1 MFSELAQSSDVDT
14 KPSLPDSERNH
25 QKKPSNDLQAQE
37 KDLKYLEEK
46 SEQKEPR
53 EEEVSQPF
61 TMNIELNFVWLVLVG
76 LSFGTRM
83 WQLTTPKHVIFDEV
97 HFGQFTNFFMKNQ
110 FFFDMHPP
118 LGKLMFAFTA
128 YLSGYDGEFSFADI
142 GQDLGEFEY
151 VVWWLRFVSAF
162 LGSLVAP
169 VVYEVITELG
179 FSHWAA
185 ALGGFLATFDNM
197 CVVHSRLIMLD
208 SPLLFFSAA
217 SLLCYL
223 KFHKEFSRPFTKN
236 WWIWLFLTGMSSLG
250 AYSIKYTGIFT
261 FITVGFLTG
270 RDLWKLI
277 GNHSLPT
284 RELRKHLLSR
294 AVCLVF
300 LPGLLYMLQ
309 FYILFTVARK
319 TGPHDDMMSSAF
331 QASLEGGLA
340 KITHGQPDEVAYG
353 SQVTLRNTFGKQ
365 CWLHSHTHTYP
376 VKYPDGR
383 GSSAQQQ
390 VTCYGFK
397 DVNNWWIVKD
407 PQRDA
412 LSVDFPPKP
421 VRNGDIIQIVHGV
434 TGRALNS
441 HDVAAPLNPAN
452 QEVSCYIDYNISM
465 PAQNLWKVEII
476 NPDSSNV
483 WKTIHSQVRL
493 IHVNTSQAV
502 KISGM
507 QLPDWGF
514 HQLEVCTDKSI
525 KQTNTIWNVEE
536 HQQNITYPEGQ
547 GPTEVE
553 AKTDVSE
560 RAFKPMPFLSKFWE
574 IQLKMLESTKELSAE
589 HTFGSRPSWW
599 PLMRRGVAF
608 WIARDTNAQVFC
620 IGNPFVW
627 WATTLSL
634 PVYFGLLIFYLLRRR
649 RNVHD
654 LSEDAWERY
663 VFCGEAVVVGYLL
676 HFITFFPME
685 RTLFIHHYLPALFYT
700 IILLPVMLQ
709 HVHDEIFRYK
719 TLRWILYGCC
729 ALLVVVV
736 LWGFHFFSPFTYGHV
751 ALSSADIN
759 RRKWLSTWDMLSHP
773 NT

>member
-1 MFSELAQSSDVDT
+1 MTSELANSSDVHT
-14 KPSLPDSERNH
+14 SPSERDFER
-25 QKKPSNDLQAQE
+25 KAGEPLKGLEVQE
-37 KDLKYLEEK
+37 KLEEK
-46 SEQKEPR
+46 QAQREQSER
-53 EEEVSQPF
+53 EALPPF
-61 TMNIELNFVWLVLVG
+61 AMNVELNFVWLILVG

-110 FFFDMHPP
+110 FFYDVNPP
-118 LGKLMFAFTA
+118 LGKLMFALAA
-128 YLSGYDGEFSFADI
+128 YVSGYDGQFSFADI
-142 GQDLGEFEY
+142 GQDLGEYEQH
-151 VVWWLRFVSAF
+151 VWYLRFVSAF
-162 LGSLVAP
+162 LGSLVVP
-169 VVYEVITELG
+169 IVYEVIIELG
-179 FSHWAA
+179 CSHWAA

-197 CVVHSRLIMLD
+197 FVVQSRLVMLD

-223 KFHKEFSRPFTKN
+223 KFRKESKRYEYTVMIQHSCSFSFST
-236 WWIWLFLTGMSSLG
+236 
-250 AYSIKYTGIFT
+250 KYTGIFT
-261 FITVGFLTG
+261 FFAVGFLTG

-277 GNHSLPT
+277 GDHSLPS
-284 RELRKHLLSR
+284 RKLARHVISR
-294 AVCLVF
+294 VACLIVI
-300 LPGLLYMLQ
+300 PSMLYLLQ
-309 FYILFTVARK
+309 FYILFAVARK

-340 KITHGQPDEVAYG
+340 KITHGQPIEVAYG
-353 SQVTLRNTFGKQ
+353 SQITLRNTFGKQ

-407 PQRDA
+407 PKIDA
-412 LSVDFPPKP
+412 LSVDFPPRP

-465 PAQNLWKVEII
+465 AAQNLWKVEII

-536 HQQNITYPEGQ
+536 HQQNITYPEGK

-553 AKTDVSE
+553 KKPEPLE
-560 RAFKPMPFLSKFWE
+560 RAFKPMPFFSKFWE
-574 IQLKMLESTKELSAE
+574 IQLKMLESSKELANE

-608 WIARDTNAQVFC
+608 WIAKDNNAQIFC

-634 PVYFGLLIFYLLRRR
+634 PVYFGLLLFYLLRRR
-649 RNVHD
+649 RKVYD
-654 LSEDAWERY
+654 LSKDSWQQF
-663 VFCGEAVVVGYLL
+663 VFCGEAVVMGYLL
-676 HFITFFPME
+676 HFATFFPLE
-685 RTLFIHHYLPALFYT
+685 RTLFIHHYLPALFFK
-700 IILLPVMLQ
+700 IVLLPVMLE
-709 HVHDEIFRYK
+709 HVHQEIFRYK
-719 TLRWILYGCC
+719 VLRQILYGCC
-729 ALLVVVV
+729 AFLVVIV
-736 LWGFHFFSPFTYGHV
+736 LWGFHFYSPFTYGHV
-751 ALSSADIN
+751 ALSSAEIN
-759 RRKWLSTWDMLSHP
+759 RRKWLKTWDMLSHP

>member
-1 MFSELAQSSDVDT
+1 MSSELANSSDVD
-14 KPSLPDSERNH
+14 KRPSEPDSEQNLT
-25 QKKPSNDLQAQE
+25 KLSNGHKVQEEDLQ
-37 KDLKYLEEK
+37 KLEEK
-46 SEQKEPR
+46 KKQKEYIERGTSP
-53 EEEVSQPF
+53 PF
-61 TMNIELNFVWLVLVG
+61 AMNIELNFVWLILVG

-97 HFGQFTNFFMKNQ
+97 HFGQFTNFFMQNKY
-110 FFFDMHPP
+110 FFDVHPP
-118 LGKLMFAFTA
+118 LGKLMFALTA
-128 YLSGYDGEFSFADI
+128 YLSGYDGQFTFADI
-142 GQDLGEFEY
+142 GQDLGEYEPL
-151 VVWWLRFVSAF
+151 VWYLRFVSAL
-162 LGSLVAP
+162 LGSLVVP
-169 VVYEVITELG
+169 IVYEIIIELG
-179 FSHWAA
+179 CSHWAA

-197 CVVHSRLIMLD
+197 FVVQSRLIMLD
-208 SPLLFFSAA
+208 GPLLFFSAA

-223 KFHKEFSRPFTKN
+223 KFHKESNRPFTQA
-236 WWIWLFLTGMSSLG
+236 WWAWLFLTGIALLG
-250 AYSIKYTGIFT
+250 AYSTKYTGIFT
-261 FITVGFLTG
+261 FFTVGYLTG

-277 GNHSLPT
+277 GNHSLPS
-284 RELRKHLLSR
+284 RELARHVISR
-294 AVCLVF
+294 VACLIVF
-300 LPGLLYMLQ
+300 PAMLYLLQ
-309 FYILFTVARK
+309 FYILFAVARK

-353 SQVTLRNTFGKQ
+353 SQITLRNTFGKQ

-407 PQRDA
+407 PKYDA
-412 LSVDFPPKP
+412 LTVDYPPRP
-421 VRNGDIIQIVHGV
+421 VHNGDIIQIVHGV

-465 PAQNLWKVEII
+465 AAQNLWKVEII
-476 NPDSSNV
+476 NPDGSNI

-507 QLPDWGF
+507 QLPEWGF
-514 HQLEVCTDKSI
+514 NQLEVCTDKSI
-525 KQTNTIWNVEE
+525 KQSNTIWNVEE

-547 GPTEVE
+547 GPKEVE
-553 AKTDVSE
+553 KKTEQLE

-574 IQLKMLESTKELSAE
+574 IQLKMLESSKELSNE

-608 WIARDTNAQVFC
+608 WIAKENNAQIFC

-634 PVYFGLLIFYLLRRR
+634 PVYLGLLGFYLLRRR
-649 RNVHD
+649 RKVYD
-654 LSEDAWERY
+654 LSKDSWQQF
-663 VFCGEAVVVGYLL
+663 VFCGEAVVVGYLF

-685 RTLFIHHYLPALFYT
+685 RTLFIHHYLPALFFK
-700 IILLPVMLQ
+700 IVLLPVMLE
-709 HVHDEIFRYK
+709 HVHQEIFRYK
-719 TLRWILYGCC
+719 ALRRMLYACC
-729 ALLVVVV
+729 AFLVIIV
-736 LWGFHFFSPFTYGHV
+736 LWGFHFYSPFTYGHV